1 MSRITR
7 EQSMARTRALLLDA
21 AGAVFAERGFAAASL
36 DEISEQAGFTR
47 GAVYSNFR
55 GKDELFLAVLE
66 RDLESGAS
74 TLGSVIETS
83 DDVGRVFEH
92 LGDERWGFEDLQ
104 QFLLLSE
111 FRLYALRTSD
121 VRDRLAR
128 HERIVREAYRHAV
141 EAMAGLLDVS
151 LPADAADIALVFQS
165 LENGLALLRHLDPD
179 QVPAT
184 SVMGT
189 LSLVVSAFEALGRE
203 RAREGGPSAGV
214 NDVARG

>member
-151 LPADAADIALVFQS
+151 LPADA
-165 LENGLALLRHLDPD
+165 
-179 QVPAT
+179 
-184 SVMGT
+184 
-189 LSLVVSAFEALGRE
+189 
-203 RAREGGPSAGV
+203 
-214 NDVARG
+214 